1 MKQIQITPVS
11 AVDPSPTRGALA
23 AEGAQLG
30 TDVQLSEVMATETQS
45 DEVSFWIIKVV
56 GLAQEVPPDY
66 VCPLT
71 SSKDIDVIFEFPRAE
86 KATMAVR
93 FRPVVSRRGDSSVR
107 KLEEDPSIQPF
118 LVPCH
123 LLRAGKLKL
132 KAVSIVPP
140 PHKRAPGRSC
150 RRQSGAGGA
159 PPVSC
164 ELSAA
169 DKAQV
174 LERRRVF
181 VE

>member
-23 AEGAQLG
+23 ADGAQLG
-30 TDVQLSEVMATETQS
+30 TDAQLSEVMATETQS

-71 SSKDIDVIFEFPRAE
+71 ASKDIDVIFEFPRAK
-86 KATMAVR
+86 KAIMAVR

-107 KLEEDPSIQPF
+107 QLEEDPSIQPF

-123 LLRAGKLKL
+123 LLRAGKVKL
-132 KAVSIVPP
+132 KVVSI
-140 PHKRAPGRSC
+140 APLRTSARLAQASAG
-150 RRQSGAGGA
+150 SGADGA
-159 PPVSC
+159 PSVRC

-174 LERRRVF
+174 LERCRVF
-181 VE
+181 GG